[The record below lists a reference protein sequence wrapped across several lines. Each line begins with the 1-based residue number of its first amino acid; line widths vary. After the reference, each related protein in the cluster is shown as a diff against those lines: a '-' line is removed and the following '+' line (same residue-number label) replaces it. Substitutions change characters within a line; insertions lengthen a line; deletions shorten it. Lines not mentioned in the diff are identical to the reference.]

1 MTTWSTRIGA
11 LLLPG
16 VCAAGLVGL
25 PAMGQVSAANTIP
38 PENIVVGVPKPVAA
52 PTLITAPT
60 TVGVPKPVAAPTLI
74 AAPMTVGVP
83 KPFAASTLIAAP
95 TTVGVQTTKVPKKRA
110 RSTTT
115 TSTMLPVVA
124 GLTEGAEQSAVSAPT
139 PVFSPVEAQSFSDP
153 LADLASAALGALPA
167 GPVAGQPVAAGSVPV
182 DAQVPTIVS
191 PAPAVQ
197 FALTPTAVAPDPN
210 VPRPPSTDGMSSAI
224 INTSDLGDY
233 VLGTAVVAPISQESQ
248 KILAA
253 LPTATAERYMALLRA
268 MSKVVGPRTKTDPAA
283 LEAVWVRTDGRR
295 MKAILTAMAQVG
307 TRYHFT
313 GNKPGGFDCSGL
325 SSYAWSQAG
334 VKIPR
339 TSTLQYQGLPK
350 KTASELL
357 PGDIVWHP
365 GHVSMYLGV
374 GTAVVDAPQ
383 TGKTVLVKSASA
395 SSWVSFHSPL

>member
-38 PENIVVGVPKPVAA
+38 PENTVVGAPKPTVA
-52 PTLITAPT
+52 PTPAGTPKPAVGPTPVGAPT
-60 TVGVPKPVAAPTLI
+60 T
-74 AAPMTVGVP
+74 MTSRR
-83 KPFAASTLIAAP
+83 KS
-95 TTVGVQTTKVPKKRA
+95 

-115 TSTMLPVVA
+115 TVLPVVA
-124 GLTEGAEQSAVSAPT
+124 GLPESGEQSAVSAPT
-139 PVFSPVEAQSFSDP
+139 PVSSPVEAQSFSDP
-153 LADLASAALGALPA
+153 LADLASAALVALPG
-167 GPVAGQPVAAGSVPV
+167 GPVAGQPVAAGTVPV

-197 FALTPTAVAPDPN
+197 FAFTPTTVASDPN
-210 VPRPPSTDGMSSAI
+210 VPRPPSIDGVSSAI

-233 VLGTAVVAPISQESQ
+233 VLGTAIVAPISQESQ
-248 KILAA
+248 NILAA

-268 MSKVVGPRTKTDPAA
+268 MAKVVGPRTKTDPAA

-307 TRYHFT
+307 TRYRFT

-325 SSYAWSQAG
+325 TSYAWSQAG

-350 KTASELL
+350 KSAFELL
-357 PGDIVWHP
+357 PGDIIWHP

-374 GTAVVDAPQ
+374 GNAVVDAPQ

-395 SSWVSFHSPL
+395 SSWISFHSPL

>member
-1 MTTWSTRIGA
+1 MTTWSIRIGV

-16 VCAAGLVGL
+16 VCAAGLVGV

-38 PENIVVGVPKPVAA
+38 PENTVVGAPLPAAVPTPVATPI
-52 PTLITAPT
+52 PT
-60 TVGVPKPVAAPTLI
+60 AAPR
-74 AAPMTVGVP
+74 
-83 KPFAASTLIAAP
+83 
-95 TTVGVQTTKVPKKRA
+95 KKA

-115 TSTMLPVVA
+115 TVMPVVA
-124 GLTEGAEQSAVSAPT
+124 GLIDGTQQSAVSAPT
-139 PVFSPVEAQSFSDP
+139 PVSSPVEAQSFSDP
-153 LADLASAALGALPA
+153 LADLASAALSALP
-167 GPVAGQPVAAGSVPV
+167 GEPVAGQPVSAGTGLV
-182 DAQVPTIVS
+182 DGQIPTVVG

-197 FALTPTAVAPDPN
+197 FAFTPTTVAPDPN
-210 VPRPPSTDGMSSAI
+210 VPRPPSSEGVSSAI
-224 INTSDLGDY
+224 INTSDLADY
-233 VLGTAVVAPISQESQ
+233 VLGTAIVAPISQESQ

-253 LPTATAERYMALLRA
+253 LPTATAERYIALLRA

-295 MKAILTAMAQVG
+295 MKAVLTAMAQVG
-307 TRYHFT
+307 TRYRFT

-325 SSYAWSQAG
+325 TSYAWSQAG

-339 TSTLQYQGLPK
+339 TSTLQYQGLTK
-350 KTASELL
+350 KSASELL
-357 PGDIVWHP
+357 PGDIIWHP

-383 TGKTVLVKSASA
+383 TGKTVLVKSAPA